1 MTLDISSLRNC
12 NKIFVLDNGVITQQ
26 GSFEELKN
34 IRGFFGET
42 FNKQISVLGF
52 NRPNK
57 KVV

>member
-1 MTLDISSLRNC
+1 MNNIEIIDNFLDSS
-12 NKIFVLDNGVITQQ
+12 
-26 GSFEELKN
+26 SFEELKN

-52 NRPNK
+52 NRLTK